1 MQSSLLASVLRLL
14 SGLGSLILRAG
25 FITFPWLAPFWPM
38 MSQAPGR
45 LGGFVNQ
52 IPDSVKSPRFP
63 LCYRSEVGRGL
74 GSVGA
79 QSHHGSRRTLQPV
92 AALPTHAPAVF
103 PLHLSAFPKRPL
115 EFPVNPKSS
124 CSP

>member
-1 MQSSLLASVLRLL
+1 MQSSLLASVLSLL

-52 IPDSVKSPRFP
+52 IPDSVKSPEFP
-63 LCYRSEVGRGL
+63 IADLSEVGRGDL
-74 GSVGA
+74 G
-79 QSHHGSRRTLQPV
+79 TV
-92 AALPTHAPAVF
+92 AATITSQLATGPPTCRSSSKPCARCVPAAAVG
-103 PLHLSAFPKRPL
+103 LSQTAHSVSR
-115 EFPVNPKSS
+115 
-124 CSP
+124 